1 MRTIVAVL
9 LASAMLYAP
18 SSQGAD
24 IARGRLLYENHC
36 QTCHTPKIHSRA
48 KRLPM
53 SRDELRL
60 IVDDWRRQANLPWT
74 PDEVADV
81 VEYLNVT
88 RYHFD

>member
-1 MRTIVAVL
+1 MRTIVAVM
-9 LASAMLYAP
+9 LASSMLYAP
-18 SSQGAD
+18 TSQGAD

-53 SRDELRL
+53 SRNELRL

-74 PDEVADV
+74 PEEVADV

-88 RYHFD
+88 RYHFN